1 MILEHIL
8 VNYFKKI
15 FTKKWKI
22 NYLFWQFFQF
32 HVTTFSKL
40 IINKHQN
47 ILSKIGRDTVQ
58 IVFDLDKT
66 GEEQGRTQDHWWCS
80 ILAVTFRVPPSSNIN
95 HTMTTHEWYSVHRRG
110 FLDQQF
116 PIHSQLNCL
125 ILLDFYLF
133 IYIRPTIPN
142 SQLSNS
148 TLIGYVADY
157 LIWFWCIHIDI
168 IELRTTMQSQNQNQ
182 HQYQNQN

>member
-1 MILEHIL
+1 M
-8 VNYFKKI
+8 
-15 FTKKWKI
+15 
-22 NYLFWQFFQF
+22 
-32 HVTTFSKL
+32 
-40 IINKHQN
+40 
-47 ILSKIGRDTVQ
+47 Q

-116 PIHSQLNCL
+116 PIHSQLNWL

-133 IYIRPTIPN
+133 IRPTIPN

-148 TLIGYVADY
+148 TLIGNVADY

-182 HQYQNQN
+182 NQNQHQYQNQN